1 MNPIPFK
8 NCDIEDPRL
17 LFGRRKL
24 LQSLCGHAEGLRQIQ
39 VIGARRYGK
48 TCLIKSFITL
58 QKTNKERRAYPIY
71 LDLSSDGIKG
81 TANVYRY
88 IAAKIISSLTT
99 DNYILESSIEVD
111 EYLITVYDN
120 KKWRKVYAQ
129 LQGINDIDTI
139 VVFDEIVATCSSK
152 INQTILL
159 IFDEYEF
166 MAKKAFDTKEGPSHL
181 RTLSNSSS
189 NYITFWLIGA
199 YPWGVFVEENNLDD
213 IKASGVFNGVTI
225 TRYVHPLNLS
235 DFEEMWKH
243 ECSFINDNED
253 RQQIENRCKDVYNS
267 SGGVPHFAKEIGGF
281 LYVEKQ
287 YPKYT
292 ILESHFQEFKR
303 LLSQNEISILRD
315 LQSASK
321 NYQERTTSLTKLEE
335 YGIIEKVNDKYSIK
349 CGFLEDYIRASVHEA
364 RIISS
369 IEEKSF
375 TGIVNAIQDKIHA
388 INDDWLNRYGVHLF
402 DVSDNTFLYYRDMSQ
417 ICDSREKF
425 TNCINSIYLLY
436 WEGAKENDVAGAKL
450 PDCFKYSMF
459 RKSMDRIRH
468 VFGKA
473 HEPAK
478 LETRYGQVNKPTAL
492 MEITGSSIEPQTPE
506 EWCHFQERLLNRLL
520 QELIDIYNSI
530 SQTANLVFTPSNKK
544 SKNYSVAKVVTGVF
558 YKGRPGEKDT
568 VIQDFNG
575 YPQEVRSIRDGVSL
589 SGGESVEY
597 NLCHEPSPW
606 NSQKKRWFAM
616 DVHLKQE

>member
-1 MNPIPFK
+1 MNQIAFK
-8 NCDIEDPRL
+8 NCDIEDPKL
-17 LFGRRKL
+17 LFGRKKI

-111 EYLITVYDN
+111 EYSIPVYDN
-120 KKWRKVYAQ
+120 KKWRKIYAQ
-129 LQGINDIDTI
+129 LQGINEIDII
-139 VVFDEIVATCSSK
+139 VVFDEIVSTCSSK

-159 IFDEYEF
+159 LFDEYEF

-253 RQQIENRCKDVYNS
+253 RQQIENRCKDVYKS

-292 ILESHFQEFKR
+292 ILESHFQELKR

-369 IEEKSF
+369 IDVKSF
-375 TGIVNAIQDKIHA
+375 TEIVNAIQDKIHA
-388 INDDWLNRYGVHLF
+388 INDEWSNLYGVQMF
-402 DVSDNTFLYYRDMSQ
+402 DVSDYTFLYYRDMSK

-425 TNCINSIYLLY
+425 ANCISSIYLLY
-436 WEGAKENDVAGAKL
+436 WEGAKENGMSGAKL
-450 PDCFKYSMF
+450 PDYFKLTMF
-459 RKSMDRIRH
+459 RLSMDRIRH

-478 LETRYGQVNKPTAL
+478 LETSSRQVNISTAL
-492 MEITGSSIEPQTPE
+492 MEITGSRKEPETPE
-506 EWCHFQERLLNRLL
+506 EWCHFQECLLNRLL

-530 SQTANLVFTPSNKK
+530 SQSANKTCKPSNKK
-544 SKNYSVAKVVTGVF
+544 SKKYSVAKVVTGVF
-558 YKGRPGEKDT
+558 HKGTSGEKDT
-568 VIQDFNG
+568 IVQDDNG
-575 YPQEVRSIRDGVSL
+575 YPQEVRDIRKGENISDGDL
-589 SGGESVEY
+589 VEY
-597 NLCHEPSPW
+597 NLCREPNPK
-606 NSQKKRWFAM
+606 NPQRNYWFAM
-616 DVHLKQE
+616 DVHLKQD